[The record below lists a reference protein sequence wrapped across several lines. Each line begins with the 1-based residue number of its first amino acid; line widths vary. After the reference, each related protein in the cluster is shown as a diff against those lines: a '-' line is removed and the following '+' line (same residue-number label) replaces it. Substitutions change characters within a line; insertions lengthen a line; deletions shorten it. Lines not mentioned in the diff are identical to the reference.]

1 LSERYKKE
9 RYQHD
14 NIIPIRN
21 LSDKEQNDEQN
32 GDQNGDQNGEQK
44 ERAASSNQ
52 LTGNKIS

>member
-1 LSERYKKE
+1 MSERYKKE
-9 RYQHD
+9 RYQRD

-21 LSDKEQNDEQN
+21 LSDREQNDEQN
-32 GDQNGDQNGEQK
+32 GDQNGDQN